1 MKAITSVP
9 EEVSEG
15 EGEGLLPEGEGEG
28 LQDDLDRIEYLDNL
42 DYLPQSE
49 PELGVPKFRNATNSP
64 DDDGSDFHK

>member
-15 EGEGLLPEGEGEG
+15 EGEGLLPEGEG

-42 DYLPQSE
+42 DNLPQSE

-64 DDDGSDFHK
+64 DDGSDFHK